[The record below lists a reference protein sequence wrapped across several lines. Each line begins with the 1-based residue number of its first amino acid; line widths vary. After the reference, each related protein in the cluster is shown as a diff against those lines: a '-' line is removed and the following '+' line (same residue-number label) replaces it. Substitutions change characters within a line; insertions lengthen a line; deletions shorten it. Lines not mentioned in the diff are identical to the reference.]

1 MNGLAICAGIGGL
14 ELGLSLA
21 LGPRYT
27 GVCYVERE
35 AYPASL
41 LVQRMEDGILD
52 HAPIWD
58 DLTTFDGRRW
68 RGQVDIISAGIP
80 CQPFSAAGKRKGL
93 EDERWIWDDVARIIR
108 EVGPRHVFL
117 ENVPGIVRRGLPS
130 ILGTLA
136 SLGYN
141 AEWDLY
147 RASDVGAPHKRE
159 RWFLLAYASGGKS
172 WESETRN
179 RREGSE
185 RGGTQSHKK
194 LADSERELARFDKPG
209 RRNGQGR
216 ADQAEPGQSREKL
229 ADADGNREVRSQSG
243 DRGGG
248 GSIVPS
254 HEKLAAQ
261 PFPPGPDAGPEAYP
275 PGLEPSVCRMADGI
289 PNRVGMLRALG
300 NGVVPAMAALAW
312 NVLHD
317 RIHNC

>member
-1 MNGLAICAGIGGL
+1 MAIHTGIALCSGIGGL
-14 ELGLSLA
+14 ELGISLV
-21 LGPRYT
+21 LESSYST
-27 GVCYVERE
+27 VCYVERE
-35 AYPASL
+35 AFPASL
-41 LVQRMEDGILD
+41 LVKRMEDGILD
-52 HAPIWD
+52 HAPIWS

-68 RGQVDIISAGIP
+68 RGCVDIISAGIP
-80 CQPFSAAGKRKGL
+80 CQPFSVAGKRKGF
-93 EDERWIWDDVARIIR
+93 EDDRWIWDDVERIIR
-108 EVGPRHVFL
+108 DVGPRFVFL
-117 ENVPGIVRRGLPS
+117 ENVPGINRSGLPS
-130 ILGTLA
+130 ILRTLA
-136 SLGYN
+136 EGGFN
-141 AEWDLY
+141 AEWDLF

-159 RWFLLAYASGGKS
+159 RWFL
-172 WESETRN
+172 
-179 RREGSE
+179 
-185 RGGTQSHKK
+185 

-317 RIHNC
+317 RIHNPGGLKDE